1 MILFVLIFDLD
12 ISGDTRLTSEFHWNS
27 IFWLCVRERTY
38 VPRPNTQ
45 NMCGATSLTT
55 SRCPLLGIGEHDLV
69 KVAHNAFA
77 TLNGLPE
84 LKARPSSSSRSA

>member
-45 NMCGATSLTT
+45 TCAEQPAWRRHVVLYWALTRMT
-55 SRCPLLGIGEHDLV
+55 QPHG
-69 KVAHNAFA
+69 K
-77 TLNGLPE
+77 
-84 LKARPSSSSRSA
+84 